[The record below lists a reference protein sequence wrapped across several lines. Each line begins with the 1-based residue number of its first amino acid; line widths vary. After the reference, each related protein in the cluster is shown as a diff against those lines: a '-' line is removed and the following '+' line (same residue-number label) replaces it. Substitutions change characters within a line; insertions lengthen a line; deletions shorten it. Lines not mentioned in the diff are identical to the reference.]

1 MTDLTPWIG
10 REERAR
16 EVLGAPL
23 ARRWLAT
30 FYLPPFDAGAMP
42 QGIHWCLCVPE
53 TPGAGLGAD
62 GHPLRDG
69 SPDSFLPPASAP
81 RRMWAGSACE
91 FLAPLAIGD
100 EAERLS
106 RIERIEEKQGRSGPL
121 TFVTIL
127 HETSV
132 REAVAVRERQTLV
145 YREAPPP
152 GSPPAPAPLG
162 DARFDE
168 GGWDAVRRM
177 VPDAPLLFRY
187 SALTFNT
194 HRIHYDAD
202 YAREVEG
209 YRGLV
214 VHGPLIA
221 SLLLQLAAR
230 EVGGNA
236 LAGFAFRAASP
247 AVPGEELALALK
259 ATGSAIELGAFAADG
274 RQVMQAKAS
283 LGTKL

>member
-16 EVLGAPL
+16 EVLDAPL

-30 FYLPPFDAGAMP
+30 FDLPPVSEGAMP

-69 SPDSFLPPASAP
+69 SPESFLPPAPAP

-91 FLAPLAIGD
+91 FLAPLAVGD
-100 EAERLS
+100 AAERVS

-121 TFVTIL
+121 TFVTVL

-132 REAVAVRERQTLV
+132 RGAVAVRERQSLV

-152 GSPPAPAPLG
+152 GSPPAPPPLAG
-162 DARFDE
+162 TRFDE
-168 GGWDAVRRM
+168 SGWDAVRRI
-177 VPDAPLLFRY
+177 VPGMPLLFRY

-202 YAREVEG
+202 YVRGVEG
-209 YRGLV
+209 YRGPV
-214 VHGPLIA
+214 VHAPLIA
-221 SLLLQLAAR
+221 SLLLQLAAD
-230 EVGGNA
+230 EFGNNS
-236 LAGFAFRAASP
+236 LKSFDFRGMSP
-247 AVPGEELALALK
+247 AIADEALMLAMRRDGEVAELA
-259 ATGSAIELGAFAADG
+259 AFAADG
-274 RQVMQAKAS
+274 RQVTRAS
-283 LGTKL
+283 AALQPR